1 VANGPN
7 RDGLAVNR
15 VVDAAAPGW
24 RLLNCR
30 PEMQKSVNLLGKERV
45 LQTIEEGTSRRP
57 TLRRTID
64 ANASGPAVKATVGHH
79 PGDKWTLIVMVDGKE
94 VATKEVSAETC
105 KEGWTDVVVDLS
117 AFAGK
122 SVLVELIGAGGD
134 SSLWAAVTVGDR

>member
-15 VVDAAAPGW
+15 TVDAAAPGW

-64 ANASGPAVKATVGHH
+64 ANASGPAVKATVGHN

-94 VATKEVSAETC
+94 VATKEISEETC

-134 SSLWAAVTVGDR
+134 SSLWASVTVGDR